1 MTSCETKPTSRSPS
15 RDTRLNGAAVKRCV
29 TDSCDSEMG
38 WAKTTPGGGSLVAP
52 RKFAG
57 DEGRA
62 YLRTFWQRGT
72 GIENYG
78 RPSPHS
84 MTQGSLKGQDV

>member
-1 MTSCETKPTSRSPS
+1 MTSWETKPKAKSPS
-15 RDTRLNGAAVKRCV
+15 RNTMLNGAAVKRSV
-29 TDSCDSEMG
+29 TDSCDSEMH
-38 WAKTTPGGGSLVAP
+38 WAKSTAAGVSGAP

-72 GIENYG
+72 GTENYG
-78 RPSPHS
+78 RPSPHN